1 MRCLYLCSSSSSES
15 LHLNWHSSQQYSIM
29 SASWRLQLS
38 WGVRTIGK
46 PRPRLS
52 FEVLFIKESLCYG
65 FQGRVNIKMVETPG
79 HRAPPPPRWGPRTPS
94 AGTRGAWCGGRG
106 CIRGWRWSR
115 GCRSLACSH
124 HHHHL
129 LEMRTTYN
137 IMLDNRS
144 ERWQADLCS
153 SSVFSTS
160 SAALVSM
167 VMEELRDRD
176 RNFRLLEFRLNIWCC
191 GILGI
196 GWKRIF
202 KILMLVQ
209 IKHMNEVKRMTH
221 VKVKRMTH
229 VTHTS
234 EL

>member
-1 MRCLYLCSSSSSES
+1 MHYFNNVSAVVMRCLYLCSSSSSES

-106 CIRGWRWSR
+106 RTRGWRWSR
-115 GCRSLACSH
+115 GCPSLACSH
-124 HHHHL
+124 PHHRL

-144 ERWQADLCS
+144 ERWRADCWPL
-153 SSVFSTS
+153 F
-160 SAALVSM
+160 LVS
-167 VMEELRDRD
+167 VLHVIRCTRLHGHRWASGPGSELPSSGVPSQHLMLRHPRDR
-176 RNFRLLEFRLNIWCC
+176 
-191 GILGI
+191 
-196 GWKRIF
+196 
-202 KILMLVQ
+202 
-209 IKHMNEVKRMTH
+209 VKEDFQDFNAC
-221 VKVKRMTH
+221 
-229 VTHTS
+229 S
-234 EL
+234 N